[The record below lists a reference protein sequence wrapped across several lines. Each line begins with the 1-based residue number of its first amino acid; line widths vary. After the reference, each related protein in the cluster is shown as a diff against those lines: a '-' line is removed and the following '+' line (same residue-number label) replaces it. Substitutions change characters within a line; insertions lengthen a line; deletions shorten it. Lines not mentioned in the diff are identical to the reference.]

1 MGNFI
6 CATVILIL
14 MIIFISV
21 NSVIICNI
29 CDDITAL
36 IDTGEIE
43 EAVKLWQEKKNYI
56 ALFVRDAE
64 IDVVTAEASKIE
76 QSTPIEDTEADPD
89 SLGFREAVSEVKNS
103 ERFSWQ
109 GLL

>member
-6 CATVILIL
+6 FTTVILVL
-14 MIIFISV
+14 MVIFISI
-21 NSVIICNI
+21 NSVIVCNI

-36 IDTGEIE
+36 IDAGFLE
-43 EAVKLWQEKKNYI
+43 EAAQRWQEKKNYI

-64 IDVVTAEASKIE
+64 IDVVTAEAMKI
-76 QSTPIEDTEADPD
+76 QQATPIEDAEAAPD
-89 SLGFREAVSEVKNS
+89 SMAFREAISEVKNS
-103 ERFSWQ
+103 ERFTWQ

>member
-21 NSVIICNI
+21 NSVIVCNI

-36 IDTGEIE
+36 IDAGEIE
-43 EAVKLWQEKKNYI
+43 HAAELWQEKMNYI

-64 IDVVTAEASKIE
+64 IDVVTAEAMKIE
-76 QSTPIEDTEADPD
+76 EATPIEDAEAAPD
-89 SLGFREAVSEVKNS
+89 SLAFRDAVAEVKNS
-103 ERFSWQ
+103 ERFCWQ